1 MYCVKNATMNE
12 SDVVLPSKAVERT
25 VLIKIVL
32 ILQKGD
38 WIFQLYISAR
48 TNTVAFQVVDRNKG
62 RE

>member
-1 MYCVKNATMNE
+1 MNE